1 MLHKYELD
9 DETLQKAQLEQHK
22 IFQNFPTS
30 TALVAPSAPP
40 PLATGAKPKV
50 LSTQGQDDSDN
61 DSSEADNT
69 FLDDNDKPLTC
80 TRIYEKTLSTHS
92 PSRRRL
98 SGLLA
103 L

>member
-1 MLHKYELD
+1 MTECLLHEYELD

-69 FLDDNDKPLTC
+69 FLDDNDKPLARTH
-80 TRIYEKTLSTHS
+80 IYEKTLYSFSFT
-92 PSRRRL
+92 RK
-98 SGLLA
+98 A
-103 L
+103 F